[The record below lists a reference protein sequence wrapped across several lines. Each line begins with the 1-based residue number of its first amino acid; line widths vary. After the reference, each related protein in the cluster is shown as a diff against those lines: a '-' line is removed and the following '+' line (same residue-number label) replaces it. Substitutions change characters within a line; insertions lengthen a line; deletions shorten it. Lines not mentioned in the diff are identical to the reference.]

1 MSGPTPTGGG
11 RPAFDDDSLAWLLAL
26 TGDGRSRDDA
36 FLRLRALL
44 LGAARF
50 EAERRR
56 DRVPH
61 LDSLELDELART
73 SADAALMHATSC
85 LDRYRGG
92 SRFTTWAAKFA
103 ILETAVRLRK
113 LAWRYEQ
120 AAATELPKIVGD
132 ELWTLTADQRQVFEA
147 LAVDGVPIDVFAE
160 SMQRTR
166 GDVYRTLQ
174 AARAVLRRRM
184 KRTQLF

>member
-1 MSGPTPTGGG
+1 VSGPTPTGGG
-11 RPAFDDDSLAWLLAL
+11 RPVCDEESRAWLHAL

-44 LGAARF
+44 LCAARF
-50 EAERRR
+50 EAGRRR

-61 LDSLELDELART
+61 IDDRELDDLART

-85 LDRYRGG
+85 LDRYHGG
-92 SRFTTWAAKFA
+92 SRFTTWATKFA
-103 ILETAVRLRK
+103 ILETSVRLRK
-113 LAWRYEQ
+113 LAWHDEE
-120 AAATELPKIVGD
+120 AAVTALPTIVGD

-160 SMQRTR
+160 AMQRTR
-166 GDVYRTLQ
+166 DDVYRTLQ

-184 KRTQLF
+184 KPT